1 MKMSNSGNQLNYYKN
16 RLTNNGMYQPI
27 QGNKKNIKN
36 LTANNLELNG
46 NNRNSKAATIK
57 NALQKKKNGNL
68 IAKMNSNPN
77 PTSTSKPPT
86 SNASTSTNNNTN
98 TLIVKVNKIINNNS
112 KNNNIINNNISK
124 FIDNFKNFK
133 NTTNLILTNL
143 DTQLTTL
150 KEKYNTSKGNLKTMS
165 AQGQTKRPYQRLK
178 KNVATMGI
186 DLSSLS
192 NAKKELENLLDK
204 KTINFKDKTSAYLK
218 STFIEPIT
226 QKKTNLNGL
235 LAALVTI
242 NKTLTTTLGKNDV
255 LTNNN
260 IQTITNAYKNF
271 TNKRQKINNTLK
283 NTDLKNNFISLQK
296 NLKNLEVNV
305 TNTNKAF
312 TNFKNIFA
320 KQVINNLATN
330 QTSVNSA
337 FKNRIQTINTS
348 ILKKT
353 EILTEIVNK
362 ISSQIKELNT
372 YVNNKALNTN
382 TKNILGNLIKSM
394 TNTIKDMSSET
405 NLAQNALLKIMN
417 TLSSIINKNYTAK
430 TLNELLGT
438 NKSKLNNSKNTG
450 NGSSSIINAVKS
462 QKHLA
467 TTGNALL
474 GTTLDINNTIN
485 KKASTILKNKTNKQ
499 LPVTFTTQEGNI
511 NGTIKKNSDGKI
523 TYLNNKGTSMVSK
536 NIKQIYPIN
545 NIPSATNSGE
555 RSAAASTQII
565 NQKKKIISNLDN
577 KNIEKQIT
585 YSTKQYGNKT
595 AKVKRVTNRH
605 IFLNYG
611 NGVEKQINKKGPL
624 KNKEFQ
630 FVIKQNK

>member
-16 RLTNNGMYQPI
+16 RLTNNGMYQTI

-112 KNNNIINNNISK
+112 KNNNIINNNISQ

-235 LAALVTI
+235 LADLVTI

-255 LTNNN
+255 LTNKN

-305 TNTNKAF
+305 NNTNKAF

-330 QTSVNSA
+330 KTSVNSA

-372 YVNNKALNTN
+372 YVNNKALNTY
-382 TKNILGNLIKSM
+382 TKGILGELITSM
-394 TNTIKDMSSET
+394 TKTIRDMSIET
-405 NLAQNALLKIMN
+405 KTAQTALLKIMN
-417 TLSSIINKNYTAK
+417 DLSRLIIENYKNITLNQLLGNKINKSKNQPISINEDTTPLHPETSNKRPKTNTGEKSAAQRSAAPLVQNPVVASSTNSKQQNQIKNEKKNPSNEQIKYIETVASTNKLSGEKKKKTVNQLRISPHPHPSLRNLSNNTIKSIYNKKYKNYTPK
-430 TLNELLGT
+430 
-438 NKSKLNNSKNTG
+438 
-450 NGSSSIINAVKS
+450 
-462 QKHLA
+462 
-467 TTGNALL
+467 
-474 GTTLDINNTIN
+474 
-485 KKASTILKNKTNKQ
+485 
-499 LPVTFTTQEGNI
+499 
-511 NGTIKKNSDGKI
+511 
-523 TYLNNKGTSMVSK
+523 
-536 NIKQIYPIN
+536 
-545 NIPSATNSGE
+545 
-555 RSAAASTQII
+555 
-565 NQKKKIISNLDN
+565 
-577 KNIEKQIT
+577 
-585 YSTKQYGNKT
+585 
-595 AKVKRVTNRH
+595 
-605 IFLNYG
+605 
-611 NGVEKQINKKGPL
+611 
-624 KNKEFQ
+624 
-630 FVIKQNK
+630 